1 MLLSFWRV
9 PSFPGGRRFGALVH
23 GILAAV
29 DLNPTPEEIG
39 AAARVQGRMVG
50 ATKPEVEAAVHT
62 VIAALAH
69 PVMRRAAAVAAS
81 NLRRETPVLLRR
93 EDGTL
98 LEGVVDLAFQEET
111 ADFTGWTVVD
121 FKTDREF
128 ELGRTAYTAQVALYA
143 KAIERAT
150 DSTVTGVLLVI

>member
-1 MLLSFWRV
+1 
-9 PSFPGGRRFGALVH
+9 
-23 GILAAV
+23 
-29 DLNPTPEEIG
+29 
-39 AAARVQGRMVG
+39 MVG

-69 PVMRRAAAVAAS
+69 PVMRWAAAVAAS

-111 ADFTGWTVVD
+111 ADFTRSTVVD

-143 KAIERAT
+143 KAIERART
-150 DSTVTGVLLVI
+150 RR